1 MKSGIRILAIVV
13 ALAAAACAQTPS
25 IADLARQ
32 QRAKPKP
39 KNQKVWTNADFPDT
53 SPATKAE
60 TEKPVVGSAPPGEAA
75 PAQEEKKDAAA
86 EKQKA
91 LAELQKHLTDQQA
104 EIAKL
109 EKEISALETQ
119 RQNRATAYYADVGTR
134 LRDNTKWMEAQQKN
148 DKELADKK
156 QALADAQNKLSD
168 LQEQARKAGIPHPY
182 D

>member
-1 MKSGIRILAIVV
+1 MKSGIRILAILV

-39 KNQKVWTNADFPDT
+39 KNVKVWTNADFPDT
-53 SPATKAE
+53 SPAKKAE
-60 TEKPVVGSAPPGEAA
+60 TEKPGEAA
-75 PAQEEKKDAAA
+75 KTPEEKKDAAA
-86 EKQKA
+86 EKEKA
-91 LAELQKHLTDQQA
+91 LAELQKHITDQQA

-109 EKEISALETQ
+109 EKEISTLETQ
-119 RQNRATAYYADVGTR
+119 QQDRATAYYADVGTR

-156 QALADAQNKLSD
+156 KALADAQNKLSD
-168 LQEQARKAGIPHPY
+168 MQEQARKAGIRTP
-182 D
+182 